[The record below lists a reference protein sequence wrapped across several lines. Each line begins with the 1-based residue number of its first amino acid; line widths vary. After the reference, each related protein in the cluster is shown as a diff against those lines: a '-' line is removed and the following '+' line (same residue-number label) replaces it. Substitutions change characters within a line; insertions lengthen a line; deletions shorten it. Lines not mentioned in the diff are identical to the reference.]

1 MARWHTGMVVWRRR
15 GDRLEGSDDVA
26 EMSFRAEEY
35 ARLRDRY
42 IQRDPRIMGGEP
54 VIRGTRVPVRTI
66 AALIEDGE
74 SRDVLR
80 EDYPHIPEEAYEVAV
95 LWARDNQRPDR
106 PDAAMPSA
114 EVIEKIGFLL
124 GEAVP
129 PNSRVVLF
137 GSHARGTAT
146 ADSDYDVLVIEP
158 TVDSP
163 IQEAVRLRAELD
175 DLEVPIDVVVV
186 DEAKAEIRAAE
197 RGTMIERAL
206 REGRLLAQT

>member
-1 MARWHTGMVVWRRR
+1 MSVR
-15 GDRLEGSDDVA
+15 G
-26 EMSFRAEEY
+26 EEY
-35 ARLRDRY
+35 ARLRDQH
-42 IQRDPRIMGGEP
+42 IQRDPKIMGGEP

-80 EDYPHIPEEAYEVAV
+80 EDYPHVPEDAYEVAV
-95 LWARDNQRPDR
+95 LWARANPRPAGLL
-106 PDAAMPSA
+106 PAMSA
-114 EVIEKIGFLL
+114 EVIEQIGVLL
-124 GEAVP
+124 GKAVP

-163 IQEAVRLRAELD
+163 IQESVRLRAELD
-175 DLEVPIDVVVV
+175 DLEVPIDVVVM
-186 DEAKAEIRAAE
+186 DQAKADQRAGE
-197 RGTMIERAL
+197 RGTMVERAL
-206 REGRLLAQT
+206 REGRLLART

>member
-1 MARWHTGMVVWRRR
+1 
-15 GDRLEGSDDVA
+15 
-26 EMSFRAEEY
+26 MSFRAEEH
-35 ARLRDRY
+35 ARLRDQY
-42 IQRDPRIMGGEP
+42 IQRDPKIMGGEP

-74 SRDVLR
+74 SHDVLR
-80 EDYPHIPEEAYEVAV
+80 EDYPHVPEEAYEVAV
-95 LWARDNQRPDR
+95 LWARENPRRGQPARPWFPEIRGCARRTVDYV
-106 PDAAMPSA
+106 PAMSSA
-114 EVIEKIGFLL
+114 EVIEQIRELL
-124 GEAVP
+124 GKAVP

-146 ADSDYDVLVIEP
+146 SDSDYDVLVIEP

-163 IQEAVRLRAELD
+163 IQESVRLRAELD

-206 REGRLLAQT
+206 REGRLLVRT